1 MRLAFAKVNYYLR
14 EILWSAILVPI
25 SLETQ
30 EIAETA
36 SVRRKACTAIT
47 NKFDGKLEGLEKREL
62 LHHQL
67 ENLML
72 NTAEPDAKLIGS
84 AAKNANTQTV
94 IGGGRA
100 ANRQRT
106 VRPRAGD
113 PVRLRST
120 PKGTVF

>member
-1 MRLAFAKVNYYLR
+1 LGLSLGKVNYYLR

-25 SLETQ
+25 GLGTQ

-36 SVRRKACTAIT
+36 SVRTKASTAIT
-47 NKFDGKLEGLEKREL
+47 HKFDGKLEGINKREL
-62 LHHQL
+62 LHHQT

-72 NTAEPDAKLIGS
+72 KTAEADVKLIGS

-94 IGGGRA
+94 ISVGGA
-100 ANRQRT
+100 TNRQRS

-113 PVRLRST
+113 PVRLRSS